1 MTWRGADVLK
11 YVVCAGRSEEARAW
25 ARSHGVPQCQC
36 IYAGSVR
43 KLDGLRDFAVVRL
56 RSFFDRRDRDEIE
69 AVLRRCEMKTPSPLV
84 GSRGDGD

>member
-1 MTWRGADVLK
+1 MLK

-25 ARSHGVPQCQC
+25 ARAHGVPQGQC

-56 RSFFDRRDRDEIE
+56 RSFFDRSDRDEIE
-69 AVLRRCEMKTPSPLV
+69 AVLRRCEMKMPSPLA
-84 GSRGDGD
+84 RHDGTEA

>member
-1 MTWRGADVLK
+1 MILQGADVLK

-25 ARSHGVPQCQC
+25 ARSHGVPQRQC

-43 KLDGLRDFAVVRL
+43 EVGGLRDFAVVRL

-69 AVLRRCEMKTPSPLV
+69 AVLRRCEMKMPSPLA
-84 GSRGDGD
+84 GSRGDGG